1 MEILMMGYCYVKESV
16 LQLPLLSKGKGQCPS
31 NAPVPASLLLTKVA
45 KHPWAPRNVLEFA
58 IKTRFGLDSW
68 KTSCCPWMFSGV
80 LENSWI

>member
-45 KHPWAPRNVLEFA
+45 KHP
-58 IKTRFGLDSW
+58 
-68 KTSCCPWMFSGV
+68 
-80 LENSWI
+80 